1 MGRRPKIPRLAARC
15 AAATVTWTLVFA
27 ALGAGAA
34 GAAGAAQAAAGPG
47 PYFSAPFQVRTNSST
62 FGQTP
67 SWTTTGGVLSNE
79 PDRAQIE
86 QVYSSRLNG
95 SRRSCLTCGR
105 LPGPNGFPAQRRQG
119 HWILFCSV
127 GVQPEHFGAP
137 CLGGY
142 GSDLYAIRPDGSDV
156 TRLTSSR
163 DPAGGGRY
171 DDRYMSLHGRG
182 VSPQHPR
189 VTHLTDDDPAYEE
202 QAVFTPDMRDVI
214 VMTSRARP
222 GTWYQTVITAAL
234 WTGFDASDPGSA
246 GTPMF
251 LADFSD
257 PRFTADLSMVDV
269 ATRAVRQL
277 TNFGHVIPEFAWNFD
292 YTRLLW
298 SGNAR
303 PDSHIT
309 RIGTFAGITAAQR
322 RIPRTPA
329 PVVSSSLGLL
339 LGQLHDLAALTAV
352 RIGQPT
358 LSVAGL

>member
-1 MGRRPKIPRLAARC
+1 MHHRH
-15 AAATVTWTLVFA
+15 VA

-34 GAAGAAQAAAGPG
+34 QAAPGPG
-47 PYFSAPFQVRTNSST
+47 PYFSAPFRVRTNPYA
-62 FGQTP
+62 FGQAP

-79 PDRAQIE
+79 PDGGQIE

-156 TRLTSSR
+156 TRLASSS

-171 DDRYMSLHGRG
+171 DDRYMSLHGRS
-182 VSPQHPR
+182 VPPQHPR

-214 VMTSRARP
+214 VMTSRAR
-222 GTWYQTVITAAL
+222 
-234 WTGFDASDPGSA
+234 
-246 GTPMF
+246 
-251 LADFSD
+251 
-257 PRFTADLSMVDV
+257 RFAADLYMVDV

-277 TNFGHVIPEFAWNFD
+277 TNFGHVIPEFAWDFD

-309 RIGTFAGITAAQR
+309 RIGAFARITAAQR